1 MAIEK
6 ITKLGIQE
14 VEVYIPD
21 ATGKELEENIMK
33 IDVKAIYEGR
43 LHVIIGIDRDMKAI
57 AMYLNP
63 IQGYKYLIYPSDIKN
78 GLNEVDFQYEF
89 DDNAEIENWPEA
101 VETFKDLYRQFH

>member
-21 ATGKELEENIMK
+21 AADEELEESTMK
-33 IDVKAIYEGR
+33 IDVKAIYEER
-43 LHVIIGIDRDMKAI
+43 LHVIIGIDENMKTV

-63 IQGYKYLIYPSDIKN
+63 IQGYKYLIYPHELSKGLKN
-78 GLNEVDFQYEF
+78 VDFQYEF
-89 DDNAEIENWPEA
+89 DDNAEIEDWPEA
-101 VETFKDLYRQFH
+101 VQLFKNLYRQFH